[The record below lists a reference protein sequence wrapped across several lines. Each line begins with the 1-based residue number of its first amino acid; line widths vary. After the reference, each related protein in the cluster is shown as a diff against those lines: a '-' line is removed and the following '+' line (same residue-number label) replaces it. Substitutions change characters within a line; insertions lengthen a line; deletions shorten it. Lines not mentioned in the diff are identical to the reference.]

1 MRKKVINIITALIMM
16 AILLFLGVATIFRK
30 TGSVSYQEN
39 RKLTQLP
46 EITLSSLMDGTYI
59 KGVQSCFAD
68 YFAGR
73 SYWNSANAVID
84 AKLCESIVNGVYIT
98 DGMMLAVPENKE
110 NSAKQTAEKI
120 NAFCED
126 YDGAVYV
133 ATVPSSAGV
142 YSEKLPDYCDRDYEK
157 KLIDELYAS
166 LDSGIR
172 KIDAYNILKML
183 NENYIYY
190 RNDSKWTGYGAYC
203 VYRTVIQKLG
213 FMPSAYDKY
222 TIRHVSADFRGNLY
236 NRTQYT
242 DIKADMLDIYKIE
255 DGAEIL
261 SCTAYDNE
269 ENSYEKELYDM
280 SKVDT
285 NDMYKLYM
293 GYELPY
299 VKIKTSVNNERKL
312 LVIKDSYA
320 DCFIPFLAEH
330 YSEIAVIAPEYA
342 EDTYADI
349 IDIQEYEQTLFLFGI
364 ESVF

>member
-1 MRKKVINIITALIMM
+1 MRKKVINIITAVILM
-16 AILLFLGVATIFRK
+16 AILLFSGIATLFRK
-30 TGSVSYQEN
+30 TGDVSYQEN
-39 RKLTQLP
+39 RRLARLP
-46 EITLSSLMDGTYI
+46 EISVSSLTDGEYI

-68 YFAGR
+68 YFVGR

-84 AKLCESIVNGVYIT
+84 VKLCESIVNGVFIA
-98 DGMMLAVPENKE
+98 DEMMLAVPEDKE
-110 NSAKQTAEKI
+110 NSVQGTADKI
-120 NAFCED
+120 NNFCKD

-133 ATVPSSAGV
+133 AAVPSSAGV

-166 LDSGIR
+166 LDGSIR

-190 RNDSKWTGYGAYC
+190 RNDSRWTGYGAYC

-242 DIKADMLDIYKIE
+242 DIKADMLDIYNIE
-255 DGAEIL
+255 GGAEIL
-261 SCTAYDNE
+261 CCTAYDNE
-269 ENSYEKELYDM
+269 GNAYEKSLYDL

-312 LVIKDSYA
+312 LVIKDSYG

-330 YSEIAVIAPEYA
+330 YSEIAVISPEYA
-342 EDTYADI
+342 DDISADI
-349 IDIQEYEQTLFLFGI
+349 INIQEYEQTLFLFGI
-364 ESVF
+364 ESVS